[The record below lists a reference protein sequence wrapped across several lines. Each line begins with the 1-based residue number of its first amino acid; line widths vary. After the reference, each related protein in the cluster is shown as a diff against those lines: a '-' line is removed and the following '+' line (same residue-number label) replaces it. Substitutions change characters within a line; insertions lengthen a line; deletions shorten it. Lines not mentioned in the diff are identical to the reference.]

1 MIELTSETQF
11 NKWLDLH
18 RRRRMSGE
26 NLSQAL
32 TNRHEVETVNS
43 SHHDTDQ
50 LSIINVTLKDG
61 GQVMLHKS
69 DLESFFGGDFRITKF
84 IAGTED
90 YDFSRRDNRF
100 MQVTL
105 TTTGSL
111 TVAELPVTAHVEEET
126 IIVVDDNAMQFAS
139 RTMPIDFMVEA
150 VEQAIRNKLE
160 TQLKLAETNLA
171 RFNQS
176 ELY

>member
-1 MIELTSETQF
+1 M
-11 NKWLDLH
+11 K
-18 RRRRMSGE
+18 
-26 NLSQAL
+26 
-32 TNRHEVETVNS
+32 V
-43 SHHDTDQ
+43 
-50 LSIINVTLKDG
+50 
-61 GQVMLHKS
+61 
-69 DLESFFGGDFRITKF
+69 FFGGDFRITKF
-84 IAGTED
+84 VAGTED

-111 TVAELPVTAHVEEET
+111 TVAELPAGAHVEEES
-126 IIVVDDNAMQFAS
+126 IIVVDTNTMQFAS

-160 TQLKLAETNLA
+160 AQFRLAESNLA

>member
-18 RRRRMSGE
+18 RRRQMSRQD
-26 NLSQAL
+26 LSQAL

-43 SHHDTDQ
+43 SYHDTDQ
-50 LSIINVTLKDG
+50 FSIINVMLKDG
-61 GQVMLHKS
+61 GQVTLRKN
-69 DLESFFGGDFRITKF
+69 DLESFFGGNFRITKF

-90 YDFSRRDNRF
+90 YDFSRRDDRF

-111 TVAELPVTAHVEEET
+111 TVAELPAGAHVEEES
-126 IIVVDDNAMQFAS
+126 IIVVDTNTMQFAS

>member
-18 RRRRMSGE
+18 RRRRMSRQA
-26 NLSQAL
+26 LSQVL
-32 TNRHEVETVNS
+32 TNRHEVETVS
-43 SHHDTDQ
+43 SSYHDMDSF
-50 LSIINVTLKDG
+50 SIINVALKDG
-61 GQVMLHKS
+61 GQVMLRKN

-84 IAGTED
+84 VAGTED

-111 TVAELPVTAHVEEET
+111 TVAELPADAHIQEET
-126 IIVVDDNAMQFAS
+126 IIVVDDDTMQFAS
-139 RTMPIDFMVEA
+139 RIMPIDLMIEA

-171 RFNQS
+171 CFNQS

>member
-1 MIELTSETQF
+1 MIELTSETRF
-11 NKWLDLH
+11 NNWLDLH
-18 RRRRMSGE
+18 QRRRMSRE
-26 NLSQAL
+26 NLSRAL
-32 TNRHEVETVNS
+32 TNRHEVETVS
-43 SHHDTDQ
+43 SSYHDMDSF
-50 LSIINVTLKDG
+50 SIINVVLKDG
-61 GQVMLHKS
+61 GQVTLRKN
-69 DLESFFGGDFRITKF
+69 DLESFFGGNFRITKF

-111 TVAELPVTAHVEEET
+111 TVAELPADAHVQEET
-126 IIVVDDNAMQFAS
+126 IIVVDDDTMQFAS

>member
-1 MIELTSETQF
+1 MIELTSETRF
-11 NKWLDLH
+11 NNWLDLH
-18 RRRRMSGE
+18 QRRRMSRE

-32 TNRHEVETVNS
+32 TNRHEVETVS
-43 SHHDTDQ
+43 SSYHDMDSF
-50 LSIINVTLKDG
+50 SIINVTLKDG
-61 GQVMLHKS
+61 GQVTLRKN

-111 TVAELPVTAHVEEET
+111 TVTELPVDAHVQEET
-126 IIVVDDNAMQFAS
+126 IIVVDDTMQFAS
-139 RTMPIDFMVEA
+139 RTMPIDLMIEA

>member
-18 RRRRMSGE
+18 GRRRASIE

-32 TNRHEVETVNS
+32 TNRHEVETVS
-43 SHHDTDQ
+43 SSYHDMDSF
-50 LSIINVTLKDG
+50 SIINVTLKDG
-61 GQVMLHKS
+61 GQVTLRKN
-69 DLESFFGGDFRITKF
+69 DLESFFGGNFRITKF

-111 TVAELPVTAHVEEET
+111 TVAELPVTAHVKEET
-126 IIVVDDNAMQFAS
+126 IIVVDDNVMQFAS

>member
-18 RRRRMSGE
+18 QRRRMSRE

-32 TNRHEVETVNS
+32 TNRHEVESIS
-43 SHHDTDQ
+43 SSYHDMDSF
-50 LSIINVTLKDG
+50 SIINVVLKDG
-61 GQVMLHKS
+61 GQVVLRKN

-84 IAGTED
+84 VAGTED

-111 TVAELPVTAHVEEET
+111 TVAELPVATHVEEET